1 MISEEK
7 GRGLVTNRDVK
18 IGQVV
23 LEEAPLLFIKR
34 SKSSRD
40 SGQTRAEDVIQ
51 YQIEVLKCYER
62 LDGRSKE
69 KFNELHYI
77 AKKGGT
83 NNKTLNIWFSNC
95 LAIQLHDEE
104 DEDRGLFS
112 LFSKTNHSCEPNC
125 VINFTEERKLK
136 LVAVQPIQR
145 GGEVLVSFLHPH
157 GGWDNLLRL
166 ERQTSLREIFQFTCG
181 CRICSLTGKKL
192 ASNERLKSQLRG
204 MLKHQ
209 AEYPCPCLEPCSN
222 NTFRETQSRQRF
234 VENIKK
240 KLVIELEIADTMIK
254 LGVEMIRDIHP
265 SFHRCYLYAKLVT
278 ICGVKLTKNPQDF
291 RKTASEGAAMLGDS
305 YNRYFR
311 DRDEL
316 YYQTIMRVTA
326 QVVESNKVLVYQVY
340 TETSKDQ
347 EEEGE

>member
-145 GGEVLVSFLHPH
+145 GGEVLVSYLHSH
-157 GGWDNLLRL
+157 GGWDNLLDWRGRPL
-166 ERQTSLREIFQFTCG
+166 SGKYSSSLAAAGFVPSLARSWPAMSDSSLNCG
-181 CRICSLTGKKL
+181 EC
-192 ASNERLKSQLRG
+192 
-204 MLKHQ
+204 
-209 AEYPCPCLEPCSN
+209 
-222 NTFRETQSRQRF
+222 
-234 VENIKK
+234 
-240 KLVIELEIADTMIK
+240 
-254 LGVEMIRDIHP
+254 
-265 SFHRCYLYAKLVT
+265 
-278 ICGVKLTKNPQDF
+278 
-291 RKTASEGAAMLGDS
+291 
-305 YNRYFR
+305 
-311 DRDEL
+311 
-316 YYQTIMRVTA
+316 
-326 QVVESNKVLVYQVY
+326 
-340 TETSKDQ
+340 
-347 EEEGE
+347 